1 MEYLNIGLVYVF
13 EYLIT
18 LSFCNRVMD
27 KKIKYSSILVST
39 FPLYVV
45 GCAVYFVFENL
56 MINIIFSVFMYFFT
70 ILIGYKEKL
79 YRQIIYT
86 IYLSIIMYVSEAVFI
101 FFVYSK
107 YQPAT
112 KEVELTATQQ
122 MLVSIAVKIVNFI
135 LVQFLALI
143 IQRKSFND
151 NKKLLPLFIYPLI
164 SLAFTIQFYGLAFK
178 YGYTK
183 SETNLYIVI
192 SCIDA
197 IMCIA
202 IFMYYGLLDDKD
214 KKLKE
219 LEKEQQFVELNNS
232 YMQVLEHQNN
242 DMRMFAHDTKN
253 HYNAIANM
261 DSIEDVRAYISNVVN
276 EVQSYQI
283 IRLTDNKMLDLLLSK
298 YKVECNSKGIK
309 LNTEIKTANLNYIDD
324 SDLSILICNLLD
336 NAIEAATQSKAKSIS
351 FSLRKVNEFDVLNI
365 INSCDTEPDIKHN
378 KIITS
383 KADKSAHGYG
393 MKIISKYAK
402 KNNAEY
408 KWYYDDKANTF
419 NSTLIF
425 KR

>member
-39 FPLYVV
+39 LPLYAI
-45 GCAVYFVFENL
+45 GLAIYFIFENTL
-56 MINIIFSVFMYFFT
+56 LNTVISFFMYFLTMLF
-70 ILIGYKEKL
+70 GYNEKL
-79 YRQIIYT
+79 YKRIIYA
-86 IYLSIIMYVSEAVFI
+86 IYLTIIAHFSESIFFI
-101 FFVYSK
+101 FVYQK
-107 YQPAT
+107 YQPIT
-112 KEVELTATQQ
+112 KNDEIIGIQQ
-122 MLVSIAVKIVNFI
+122 LLIAMTVKIIHFI
-135 LVQFLALI
+135 LAQLLALI
-143 IQRKSFND
+143 INRKDFSG
-151 NKKLLPLFIYPLI
+151 NKKLLPLFIYPAI
-164 SLAFTIQFYGLAFK
+164 SLAFTIEFMSLTAK
-178 YGYTK
+178 YNYTH
-183 SETNLYIVI
+183 SETIVYIVI

-202 IFMYYGLLDDKD
+202 IFMYYGLIDDKD
-214 KKLKE
+214 RKLKE
-219 LEKEQQFVELNNS
+219 LEKEQQFIELNNS

-242 DMRMFAHDTKN
+242 DMRMLAHDTKN

-261 DSIEDVRAYISNVVN
+261 ESIEEVRSYISNVVH

-283 IRLTDNKMLDLLLSK
+283 IRLTNNKMLDLLLSK

-336 NAIEAATQSKAKSIS
+336 NAVEAATQSKAKTIS

-365 INSCDTEPDIKHN
+365 INSCDTEPDVKNN

-393 MKIISKYAK
+393 MKIVSKYAK

-408 KWYYDDKANTF
+408 EWHYDNESNTF